1 MIFFIKSTIIHSSS
15 SELVE
20 PLPSVLVRGCASVA
34 VKTGAYLFQK
44 LHPKSQA
51 PETSNPSRGADLT
64 GSGRGVVD
72 AILISKAPNSSIF
85 LARPLFV
92 RLLLRLLFELSG
104 ISARHL
110 AKIR

>member
-1 MIFFIKSTIIHSSS
+1 MRVPTSVK
-15 SELVE
+15 L
-20 PLPSVLVRGCASVA
+20 PLQNH
-34 VKTGAYLFQK
+34 K
-44 LHPKSQA
+44 
-51 PETSNPSRGADLT
+51 PEKRHYPLKTSNPSRGADLT

-104 ISARHL
+104 ISGRHL